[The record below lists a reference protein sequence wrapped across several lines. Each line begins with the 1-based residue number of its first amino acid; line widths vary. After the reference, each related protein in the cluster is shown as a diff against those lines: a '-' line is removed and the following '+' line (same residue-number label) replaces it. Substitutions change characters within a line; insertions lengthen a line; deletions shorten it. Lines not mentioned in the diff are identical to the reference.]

1 MTVTDP
7 EVAKQHLETLND
19 AGYPAL
25 MRTEVVRGRSSY
37 RLVIG
42 GISNEQGARRTA
54 QLLAS
59 KMGYTTAWPLQKR

>member
-7 EVAKQHLETLND
+7 DVAKQHISALNS
-19 AGYPAL
+19 AGYPAQL
-25 MRTEVVRGRSSY
+25 RKEVVRGRTSY
-37 RLVIG
+37 RVIIG

-54 QLLAS
+54 QLLAT